1 MRTSGAIGRQWAEFC
16 AHTYYTR
23 SWRPKHSQEEPEPVE
38 ENRGWSEKTGR
49 CQRSWSTDRLT
60 LEADGGTLQE
70 GRVQRDPLPWDSV
83 KFPVT

>member
-1 MRTSGAIGRQWAEFC
+1 M
-16 AHTYYTR
+16 
-23 SWRPKHSQEEPEPVE
+23 E